1 MKKTL
6 TINLGGTVYHIDEDA
21 YHLLDNY
28 LTNLRIHFC
37 REEGAE
43 EIVHDIELR
52 ISELFT
58 DRLNEGKQVITIEDV
73 EEIIARMGK
82 PEDLSDEESG
92 EASGSEKQKG
102 TTMRRLFRDPDNK
115 ILGGVASGLAAYMGW
130 DVTWVRIILL
140 VLGFF
145 VHGVILAYI
154 IAWIIIPMARTA
166 PEKLAMK
173 GAAINVE
180 NIGKT
185 VTDGFEKVNDYVRSD
200 RPRSILQKIGEG
212 IVSVAGFLIKFL
224 LVFIAICCAPVLF
237 VLLLLLVLLLL
248 FELFEFPVFVV
259 ELEEL
264 VFPGSPG
271 PPVEISDTRDE
282 SSPGPAAKAGRELP
296 RLVIPIIPASASAR
310 HRFMILSALFMPVLL
325 KKGMSFS

>member
-115 ILGGVASGLAAYMGW
+115 VLGGVASGLAAYMGW

-140 VLGFF
+140 VLGYNG
-145 VHGVILAYI
+145 HGLPTSKMTHQHVYQSYNRNTDNQNTCYGHSDSQPRRATHRS
-154 IAWIIIPMARTA
+154 P
-166 PEKLAMK
+166 
-173 GAAINVE
+173 IN
-180 NIGKT
+180 
-185 VTDGFEKVNDYVRSD
+185 R
-200 RPRSILQKIGEG
+200 RQH
-212 IVSVAGFLIKFL
+212 LIKHSRQ
-224 LVFIAICCAPVLF
+224 C
-237 VLLLLLVLLLL
+237 
-248 FELFEFPVFVV
+248 
-259 ELEEL
+259 
-264 VFPGSPG
+264 SNQ
-271 PPVEISDTRDE
+271 SR
-282 SSPGPAAKAGRELP
+282 S
-296 RLVIPIIPASASAR
+296 R
-310 HRFMILSALFMPVLL
+310 HQQC
-325 KKGMSFS
+325 KKDNQ